1 MKADAVSPSSVAVEA
16 VPMLCV
22 PIIGYLRS
30 PLIEKF
36 GTPRQPNLVDIVA
49 YIELLPPYD
58 DPRAFDG
65 IDMFSH
71 LWLLWQFHQN
81 RDDQF
86 RPQIRPP
93 RLGGNAKIGVFA
105 SRSMYRPAPLGL
117 SVVKRGHV
125 YTQDGQLR
133 LQVIG
138 ADLIDGTPIVDIKPY
153 IAYADAHPDAV
164 SGFAPDAP
172 RRLSVEWSAQAKHAV
187 QQQIQHGHLQA
198 SDMAQIEHLLSL
210 DPRPAYQ
217 QDERVYGMA
226 YATVNVRFV
235 VQSDRIMIQDVQ
247 QR

>member
-1 MKADAVSPSSVAVEA
+1 MRVDSEISLQATAAA
-16 VPMLCV
+16 QICL

-30 PLIEKF
+30 PLLEKF

-49 YIELLPPYD
+49 YIELIAPYAD
-58 DPRAFDG
+58 VRAFDG
-65 IDMFSH
+65 IETFSH

-81 RDDQF
+81 RDNQF

-105 SRSMYRPAPLGL
+105 SRSMYRPAPIGL
-117 SVVKRGHV
+117 SVVQRGRL
-125 YTQDGQLR
+125 YQYAGQLR
-133 LQVIG
+133 LEVIG

-153 IAYADAHPDAV
+153 LAYADAHPAAI

-172 RRLSVEWSAQAKHAV
+172 ARLPVQWLDQAAQAA
-187 QQQIQHGHLQA
+187 QQQIQHGRLQS
-198 SDMAQIEHLLSL
+198 SDLLQIEHLLAL

-217 QDERVYGMA
+217 QDDRRYGMA
-226 YATVNVRFV
+226 YAQVNVQFCV
-235 VQSDRIMIQDVQ
+235 TSDGIVIQDVQ

>member
-1 MKADAVSPSSVAVEA
+1 MKAALPVHPA
-16 VPMLCV
+16 PQLCV

-65 IDMFSH
+65 IDTFSH

-105 SRSMYRPAPLGL
+105 SRSMYRPAPIGL
-117 SVVKRGHV
+117 SVVKRGRL
-125 YTQDGQLR
+125 YTQEGQLR
-133 LQVIG
+133 LEVIG

-153 IAYADAHPDAV
+153 IAYADAHLDAV

-172 RRLSVEWSAQAKHAV
+172 KRLPVEWSAQASQAV
-187 QQQIQHGHLQA
+187 QQQIRLGQLQA
-198 SDMAQIEHLLSL
+198 SDMAQIEHLLAL

-217 QDERVYGMA
+217 QDDRRYGMA
-226 YATVNVRFV
+226 YAHMNVHFCV
-235 VQSDRIMIQDVQ
+235 TADGIMIQDVQ